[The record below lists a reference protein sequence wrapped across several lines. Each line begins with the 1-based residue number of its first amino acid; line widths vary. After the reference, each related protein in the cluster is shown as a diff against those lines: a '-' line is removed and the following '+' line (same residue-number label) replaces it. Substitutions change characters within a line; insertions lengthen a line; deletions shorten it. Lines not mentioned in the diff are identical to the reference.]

1 MDAKTV
7 KVRSLVERPA
17 VYALP
22 DMTLR
27 RCAELLIEEDIGAA
41 LVRGPHHAE
50 GLISERDIVRAIA
63 EGASADTTHVFD
75 VMTEDLVTVKPSAD
89 LLDAALAMLDA
100 EVRHLPVVEDDVH
113 YGMISARDALRAFAE
128 GLGAEYD

>member
-1 MDAKTV
+1 MDAKAV
-7 KVRSLVERPA
+7 KVHSLVERPA

-27 RCAELLIEEDIGAA
+27 RCAELLIEEGIGAA

-50 GLISERDIVRAIA
+50 GLVSERDIVRALA
-63 EGASADTTHVFD
+63 EGASPDSTHVFD
-75 VMTEDLVTVKPSAD
+75 VMAEELVTVKPSDD
-89 LLDAALAMLDA
+89 LLDATLVMLEA

-128 GLGAEYD
+128 GLSAEYE